1 VKLKAALVQM
11 AVSGVKQA
19 NLATAAA
26 YAAKAAEAGADL
38 VILPEMF
45 NCPYSN
51 DSFPVYAEPE
61 GGESHQ
67 FLSELANRLGIWL
80 VAGSIPE
87 RTVDGKLRNTSF
99 VFDRLG
105 RQVAKHSKMHLF
117 DIDVEG
123 GQKFKESDTLT
134 PGSSVT
140 VFETEF
146 CRIGLAICYDLRF
159 PELARLM
166 VDEGA
171 KILVIPAAFNMTTGP
186 AHWEVLFRNRALD
199 NQAYVLGVAPARD
212 PEGPYVSYGH
222 SLAVSPWG
230 DVLTMMEAAPGMVM
244 VELDLDY
251 VDKVRRELPL
261 LQHRRKDVYTLVKNT
276 P

>member
-1 VKLKAALVQM
+1 MKLKAALVQM
-11 AVSGVKQA
+11 AVSGDKEA

-67 FLSELANRLGIWL
+67 FLSELARGLGIWL

-230 DVLTMMEAAPGMVM
+230 DVLTMLEAAPGMVM

-276 P
+276 L

>member
-11 AVSGVKQA
+11 AVSGDKEA

-51 DSFPVYAEPE
+51 DSFPAYAEPE

-67 FLSELANRLGIWL
+67 FLSELAKGLGIWL

>member
-11 AVSGVKQA
+11 AVSGDKQA

-67 FLSELANRLGIWL
+67 FLSELARGLGIWL

>member
-11 AVSGVKQA
+11 AVSGDKQA

-67 FLSELANRLGIWL
+67 FLSELARGLGIWL

-212 PEGPYVSYGH
+212 LEGPYVSYGH

>member
-1 VKLKAALVQM
+1 MKLKAALVQM
-11 AVSGVKQA
+11 AVSGDKQA

-67 FLSELANRLGIWL
+67 FLSELARGLGIWL

>member
-1 VKLKAALVQM
+1 MKLKAALVQM

-212 PEGPYVSYGH
+212 LEGPYVSYGH